1 MKKTLKAAAL
11 LGGAAALTTAI
22 GAWCGYHTAFR
33 ADPRRQSPIQEIP
46 EGEGFDDYREQMLEN
61 INILLETPYERVT
74 VRSHDGLKLVG
85 KFYEGQPGAPLI
97 LFFHGYR
104 STAERDGSGG
114 FQLCREKGWHILM
127 PDQRAHG
134 ESEGDTITFG
144 IRERLDCLAW
154 ARYAARR
161 MGPDTPIFLWGISMG
176 AATVLMA
183 SDLPMP
189 ETVRGIV
196 ADCGYDTPAGILK
209 ETIRHRRWPMFPL
222 YPFTVLGARWFGKF
236 SVTETSAPSSTRRP
250 CRASTAPGA
259 RNANERTVS
268 DVRTAVTSATF
279 APSCGSCCQRHPFRT
294 SVTVNAAVRRSK
306 ATRREALE
314 RTRSVAAAG
323 SPPYAARKNKT
334 PTVHAVSR

>member
-1 MKKTLKAAAL
+1 MSVKHAMKTAAVL
-11 LGGAAALTTAI
+11 TGAAALTTAV
-22 GAWCGYHTAFR
+22 GAWCGYRTAFQ

-46 EGEGFDDYREQMLEN
+46 EGEGFDEYREQMLEN
-61 INILLETPYERVT
+61 IRILLETPYERVT

-85 KFYEGQPGAPLI
+85 KFYEGQSGAPLI

-114 FQLCREKGWHILM
+114 FQLCRERGWHILM

-144 IRERLDCLAW
+144 VRERLDCLAW

-183 SDLPMP
+183 SDLPLP

-196 ADCGYDTPAGILK
+196 ADCGYDTPAGIVK
-209 ETIRHRRWPMFPL
+209 ETIRHRRWPLFPL
-222 YPFTVLGARWFGKF
+222 YPFTALGARWFGKF
-236 SVTETSAPSSTRRP
+236 RVTETSALE
-250 CRASTAPGA
+250 C
-259 RNANERTVS
+259 
-268 DVRTAVTSATF
+268 
-279 APSCGSCCQRHPFRT
+279 
-294 SVTVNAAVRRSK
+294 VRRARLPILLIHGEEDHVVPCGMALALRDACAAEVQLLTVPDAGHGVSWYVDMP
-306 ATRREALE
+306 AYQAALLRFMEAHME
-314 RTRSVAAAG
+314 
-323 SPPYAARKNKT
+323 
-334 PTVHAVSR
+334 

>member
-1 MKKTLKAAAL
+1 MTVKKALKTAAVL
-11 LGGAAALTTAI
+11 TGVAALTTAA
-22 GAWCGYHTAFR
+22 GAWCGYRTAFQ

-46 EGEGFDDYREQMLEN
+46 KGEGFDEYREQMLEN

-74 VRSHDGLKLVG
+74 VCSHDGLKLAG
-85 KFYEGQPGAPLI
+85 KFYEGHPGAPLI

-134 ESEGDTITFG
+134 ESGGDTITFG
-144 IRERLDCLAW
+144 VRERMDCLAW

-183 SDLPMP
+183 ADLPLP
-189 ETVRGIV
+189 EMVRGIV

-209 ETIRHRRWPMFPL
+209 ETIRRRRWPLFPL
-222 YPFTVLGARWFGKF
+222 YPFTALGARWFGGF
-236 SVTETSAPSSTRRP
+236 SVAETSALDCVKRARLPILLVHGEADRVVPCAMAWSLRDACSSQVELLTV
-250 CRASTAPGA
+250 PGA
-259 RNANERTVS
+259 GHGISWYVDMPAY
-268 DVRTAVTSATF
+268 
-279 APSCGSCCQRHPFRT
+279 Q
-294 SVTVNAAVRRSK
+294 K
-306 ATRREALE
+306 ALLRFMEEHMA
-314 RTRSVAAAG
+314 
-323 SPPYAARKNKT
+323 
-334 PTVHAVSR
+334 

>member
-1 MKKTLKAAAL
+1 MTVKKALKTAAVL
-11 LGGAAALTTAI
+11 TGVAALTTAA
-22 GAWCGYHTAFR
+22 GAWCGYRTAFQ

-46 EGEGFDDYREQMLEN
+46 KGEGFDEYREQMLEN

-74 VRSHDGLKLVG
+74 VCSHDGLKLAG
-85 KFYEGQPGAPLI
+85 KFYEGHPGAPLI

-134 ESEGDTITFG
+134 ESGGDTITFG
-144 IRERLDCLAW
+144 VRERMDCLAW

-183 SDLPMP
+183 SSLFLP
-189 ETVRGIV
+189 ESVRGIV

-209 ETIRHRRWPMFPL
+209 ETIRRWRWPEFPTYQL
-222 YPFTVLGARWFGKF
+222 AALGARLFGGF
-236 SVTETSAPSSTRRP
+236 RVTETSALACVHHARLPILLVHGEDDHVVP
-250 CRASTAPGA
+250 CEMVYALRDACASPVEVLTVPGA
-259 RNANERTVS
+259 GHGISWYVDMPAYQ
-268 DVRTAVTSATF
+268 TALLNF
-279 APSCGSCCQRHPFRT
+279 M
-294 SVTVNAAVRRSK
+294 
-306 ATRREALE
+306 EAHM
-314 RTRSVAAAG
+314 
-323 SPPYAARKNKT
+323 N
-334 PTVHAVSR
+334 

>member
-1 MKKTLKAAAL
+1 MSVKHAMKTAAVL
-11 LGGAAALTTAI
+11 TGAAALTTAV
-22 GAWCGYHTAFR
+22 GGWCGYRTAFQ

-46 EGEGFDDYREQMLEN
+46 EGEGFDEYRERMLEN
-61 INILLETPYERVT
+61 IHILLETPYERVT

-85 KFYEGQPGAPLI
+85 KFYEGQSGAPLI

-114 FQLCREKGWHILM
+114 FQLCRERGWHILM

-144 IRERLDCLAW
+144 VRERLDCLAW

-183 SDLPMP
+183 SDLPLP

-196 ADCGYDTPAGILK
+196 ADCGFDTPAGILK
-209 ETIRHRRWPMFPL
+209 ETIRHRRWPLFPL
-222 YPFTVLGARWFGKF
+222 YPFTALGARWFGKF
-236 SVTETSAPSSTRRP
+236 SVTETSALACVRHARLPILLIHGEADHVVP
-250 CRASTAPGA
+250 CDMAMALRDACAAEVHLLTVPGA
-259 RNANERTVS
+259 GHGISWYV
-268 DVRTAVTSATF
+268 DMSAY
-279 APSCGSCCQRHPFRT
+279 Q
-294 SVTVNAAVRRSK
+294 AALLNFMEEHMK
-306 ATRREALE
+306 
-314 RTRSVAAAG
+314 
-323 SPPYAARKNKT
+323 
-334 PTVHAVSR
+334 

>member
-1 MKKTLKAAAL
+1 MSVKHAMKTAAVL
-11 LGGAAALTTAI
+11 TGAAALTTAV
-22 GAWCGYHTAFR
+22 GAWCGYRTAFQ

-46 EGEGFDDYREQMLEN
+46 EGEGFDEYRERMLEN
-61 INILLETPYERVT
+61 IHILLETPYERVT

-85 KFYEGQPGAPLI
+85 KLYEGQPGAPLI

-104 STAERDGSGG
+104 STAERDASGG

-144 IRERLDCLAW
+144 VRERLDCLAW

-161 MGPDTPIFLWGISMG
+161 MGPDTPVFLWGISMG

-183 SDLPMP
+183 SDLPLP

-209 ETIRHRRWPMFPL
+209 ETIRHRRWPLFPL
-222 YPFTVLGARWFGKF
+222 YPFTALGARWFGKF
-236 SVTETSAPSSTRRP
+236 RVTETSALECVRHARLPILLIHGEADHVVP
-250 CRASTAPGA
+250 CDMALALRDACAAEVALLTVPGA
-259 RNANERTVS
+259 GHGISWYVDMPTYQKTLLR
-268 DVRTAVTSATF
+268 F
-279 APSCGSCCQRHPFRT
+279 M
-294 SVTVNAAVRRSK
+294 
-306 ATRREALE
+306 EAHME
-314 RTRSVAAAG
+314 
-323 SPPYAARKNKT
+323 
-334 PTVHAVSR
+334 

>member
-1 MKKTLKAAAL
+1 MSVKHAMKTAGVLT
-11 LGGAAALTTAI
+11 GAAALTTAV
-22 GAWCGYHTAFR
+22 GAWCGYRTAFQ

-46 EGEGFDDYREQMLEN
+46 EGEGFDEYRERMLEN
-61 INILLETPYERVT
+61 IHILLETPYERVT

-85 KFYEGQPGAPLI
+85 KFYEGQSGAPLI

-114 FQLCREKGWHILM
+114 FQLCRERGWHILM

-144 IRERLDCLAW
+144 VRERLDCLAW

-183 SDLPMP
+183 SDLPLP

-196 ADCGYDTPAGILK
+196 ADCGFDTPAGILK
-209 ETIRHRRWPMFPL
+209 ETIRHRRWPLFPL
-222 YPFTVLGARWFGKF
+222 YPFTALGARWFGKF
-236 SVTETSAPSSTRRP
+236 SVTETSALACVRHARLPILLIHGEADHVVP
-250 CRASTAPGA
+250 CDMAMALRDACAAEVHLLTVPGA
-259 RNANERTVS
+259 GHGISWYV
-268 DVRTAVTSATF
+268 DMSAY
-279 APSCGSCCQRHPFRT
+279 Q
-294 SVTVNAAVRRSK
+294 AALLNFMEEHMK
-306 ATRREALE
+306 
-314 RTRSVAAAG
+314 
-323 SPPYAARKNKT
+323 
-334 PTVHAVSR
+334 

>member
-1 MKKTLKAAAL
+1 MSVKHAMKTAAVL
-11 LGGAAALTTAI
+11 TGAAALTTAV
-22 GAWCGYHTAFR
+22 GAWCGYRTAFQ

-46 EGEGFDDYREQMLEN
+46 EGEGFDEYRERMLEN
-61 INILLETPYERVT
+61 IHILLETPYERVT

-85 KFYEGQPGAPLI
+85 KFYEGQSGAPLI

-114 FQLCREKGWHILM
+114 FQLCRERGWHILM

-144 IRERLDCLAW
+144 VRERLDCLAW

-183 SDLPMP
+183 SDLPLP

-196 ADCGYDTPAGILK
+196 ADCGFDTPAGILK
-209 ETIRHRRWPMFPL
+209 ETIRHRRWPLFPL
-222 YPFTVLGARWFGKF
+222 YPFTALGARWFGKF
-236 SVTETSAPSSTRRP
+236 SVTETSALACVRHARLPILLIHGEADHVVP
-250 CRASTAPGA
+250 CDMAMALRDACAAEVHLLTVPGA
-259 RNANERTVS
+259 GHGISWYV
-268 DVRTAVTSATF
+268 DMSAY
-279 APSCGSCCQRHPFRT
+279 Q
-294 SVTVNAAVRRSK
+294 AALLNFMEEHMK
-306 ATRREALE
+306 
-314 RTRSVAAAG
+314 
-323 SPPYAARKNKT
+323 
-334 PTVHAVSR
+334 

>member
-1 MKKTLKAAAL
+1 MSVKHARKTAAVL
-11 LGGAAALTTAI
+11 TGAAALTTAV
-22 GAWCGYHTAFR
+22 GAWCGYRTAFQ

-46 EGEGFDDYREQMLEN
+46 EGEGFDEYREQMLEN
-61 INILLETPYERVT
+61 IRILLETPYERVT

-114 FQLCREKGWHILM
+114 FQLCREQGWHILM
-127 PDQRAHG
+127 PDQRGHG

-144 IRERLDCLAW
+144 VRERLDCLAW
-154 ARYAARR
+154 AQYAAKR

-183 SDLPMP
+183 ADLPLP

-209 ETIRHRRWPMFPL
+209 ETIRRRRWPVFPL
-222 YPFTVLGARWFGKF
+222 YPFTALGARWRGGF
-236 SVTETSAPSSTRRP
+236 SVTETSALDCVGRARLPILLIHGGADRVVP
-250 CRASTAPGA
+250 CAMARSLRDACASRVELLTVPGA
-259 RNANERTVS
+259 DHGISWYVDMPAY
-268 DVRTAVTSATF
+268 
-279 APSCGSCCQRHPFRT
+279 Q
-294 SVTVNAAVRRSK
+294 
-306 ATRREALE
+306 EALLRFME
-314 RTRSVAAAG
+314 ENLA
-323 SPPYAARKNKT
+323 
-334 PTVHAVSR
+334 